1 MKIVIL
7 DGSGLNPGDLDYDC
21 LKRFGQLS
29 VYPRTQGEA
38 ESIAR
43 IGDSEIV
50 LVNKAPITE
59 AMLDA
64 CPNIRLIC
72 VLATGFDVV
81 DCDAC
86 ARRGIPVCNVPSYGT
101 AAVAQF
107 TLALMLE
114 LCHRIG
120 HHDALVHRGAWC
132 ESPTFCFW
140 DTPQMELAGKTLGII
155 GYGRIG
161 RAVAALGAAFGMKV
175 LVYSRS
181 RRFEAHYLELDTL
194 LAQSD
199 FVSLHCPQSAETMH
213 LINEDTICKMKDGA
227 ILINTSR
234 GGLMDETAVASA
246 LKSGKLRAA
255 AVDVVTKEPME
266 RTNPLLTAPNCIV
279 TPHMAWAPVESRQ
292 RLLNCVV
299 DNIQAFLDGRPQN
312 VVNS

>member
-181 RRFEAHYLELDTL
+181 RRFEAHYVELDTL

-255 AVDVVTKEPME
+255 AVDVVSKEPME

-292 RLLNCVV
+292 RLLDCVV

>member
-181 RRFEAHYLELDTL
+181 RRFEAHYVELDTL

-213 LINEDTICKMKDGA
+213 LINEDTIRKMKDGA

-292 RLLNCVV
+292 RLLDCVV

>member
-181 RRFEAHYLELDTL
+181 RRFEAHYVELDTL